1 MSLKPLRIMSVGR
14 PHAPFWKD
22 AAAHYLERLARFRQV
37 TDTVI
42 RDSDPALPVARRVE
56 EEGKRI
62 LAALAPQDIVIC
74 LDEKGRSMTSREF
87 SRFLEGLSSD
97 ATRRPCFIV
106 GGPFGLHDSVRE
118 KARHL
123 MALGPQHA
131 VSSRLRQNSAG
142 ETKRASRSA
151 ALMAERCAP
160 VCRCFSRPRS

>member
-1 MSLKPLRIMSVGR
+1 MSLKPLRIMTVGR

-22 AAAHYLERLARFRQV
+22 AAAHYLERLARFRKV

-42 RDSDPALPVARRVE
+42 RDSDPALPIARRVE
-56 EEGKRI
+56 EEGRRI

-74 LDEKGRSMTSREF
+74 LDEKGRSMTSRDF

-123 MALGPQHA
+123 MALGPQTLPHELA
-131 VSSRLRQNSAG
+131 RVVLLEQLYRA
-142 ETKRASRSA
+142 ETLIRN
-151 ALMAERCAP
+151 MP
-160 VCRCFSRPRS
+160 YHHD